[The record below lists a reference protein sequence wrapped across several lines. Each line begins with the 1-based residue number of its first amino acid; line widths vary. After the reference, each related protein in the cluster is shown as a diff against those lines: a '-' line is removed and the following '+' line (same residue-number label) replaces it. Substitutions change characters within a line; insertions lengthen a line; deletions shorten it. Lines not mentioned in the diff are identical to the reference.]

1 MAGQGTKK
9 RWRIGGS
16 RSKSKS
22 KSKAT
27 KSDSGEHIKCVN
39 NFKSCIDT
47 TAHTT
52 LESSDRS
59 SSHESQDTFANDSDN
74 SKNSHLD
81 CTNDLP
87 PAMSEVEDSDSD
99 DDLYV
104 DNDKNPK
111 HVDEPQ
117 PISSDEDS
125 VSVKQVAQNIEDD
138 NDSKQSDDEFES
150 LYENDMERHQMQRR
164 NSPHFFESLS
174 KITEEPPSSFEDEG
188 KCDDGSL
195 SNGDLEMSPQN
206 LVKHVAP
213 AESASVLYFDNDC
226 EEEEEINLPSH
237 KELSKELAK
246 LIATEHYSTRESL
259 LALERTS
266 KWARTQDSN
275 FLKHLL
281 TFGGVVNVISFL
293 DECLADDSC
302 QGEILMEC
310 IHKAADVICNV
321 CFVGKHGINEDI
333 AVVNGTVVVKYAG
346 VKTFLKA
353 IDVYVKCSNKS
364 DPMALTAIES
374 LWNATMNVYCNAE
387 ASMTKEISMQVLDS
401 AIATISSVG
410 SIDHPIAC
418 ETLANVFNSL
428 YRITYHG
435 FVTKEE
441 FQDKNVLE
449 HCLSIFQR
457 DVTSSDGDEEL
468 LEEAFSFLYG
478 CHEKKLLDAGTDY
491 EGLLPL
497 CVIGL
502 QEFAHENDSIREW
515 ATKLLDGACSNVANK
530 ESIMMAEGAIEAL
543 APLLT
548 AKDVGADEKE
558 ELREL
563 MRKILAPV

>member
-9 RWRIGGS
+9 RWRIGGI

-22 KSKAT
+22 KSAE
-27 KSDSGEHIKCVN
+27 SEGGESIKCVN
-39 NFKSCIDT
+39 NLKSCIDT

-59 SSHESQDTFANDSDN
+59 HESQDTFANDSDN
-74 SKNSHLD
+74 SKNNHFD
-81 CTNDLP
+81 CATDLP

-99 DDLYV
+99 DDLYL
-104 DNDKNPK
+104 DNDKDPK
-111 HVDEPQ
+111 HVHEPQ

-125 VSVKQVAQNIEDD
+125 IPIKHLASNNPTPVDD
-138 NDSKQSDDEFES
+138 NDNKGSDDEFES
-150 LYENDMERHQMQRR
+150 LYEADMERHQMQRR
-164 NSPHFFESLS
+164 NSPHFSDSLA
-174 KITEEPPSSFEDEG
+174 KISEEPPSSFEDEV
-188 KCDDGSL
+188 KYDDPSL
-195 SNGDLEMSPQN
+195 SSGDLEMTPQKK
-206 LVKHVAP
+206 LVSHVAP
-213 AESASVLYFDNDC
+213 AESASVLYFDNNC
-226 EEEEEINLPSH
+226 EEEEEVNLPSY

-246 LIATEHYSTRESL
+246 LVATEHYSIRESL
-259 LALERTS
+259 LALELTS

-293 DECLADDSC
+293 DERLADDSC
-302 QGEILMEC
+302 QGELLMEC
-310 IHKAADVICNV
+310 IHKAADAICNV

-346 VKTFLKA
+346 IQTFLEA
-353 IDVYVKCSNKS
+353 IDVYVKSSNKS

-374 LWNATMNVYCNAE
+374 LWNAIMNVYCNAE
-387 ASMTKEISMQVLDS
+387 ASITKEISMLVLDS

-428 YRITYHG
+428 YRITYHD

-441 FQDKNVLE
+441 FKDKNVLKN
-449 HCLSIFQR
+449 CLSVFQR
-457 DVTSSDGDEEL
+457 DVTSSEGDEEL

-491 EGLLPL
+491 EGVLPL

-548 AKDVGADEKE
+548 AKDVGAAEKE